1 MRRQKELQ
9 EVNERYAEI
18 CAQWNAEQQLR
29 TQPSDP
35 DPGMELEEVFQPDE
49 ESSLVSQSILS
60 GTIGDCSSRL

>member
-1 MRRQKELQ
+1 M
-9 EVNERYAEI
+9 NERYAEI

-60 GTIGDCSSRL
+60 GTIGGGLLCF